1 MSQLLI
7 TGGKCVGHDSIFEA
21 DILVDDGKIVSIGEN
36 LRTQATTT
44 IDAHGCFIIPGGID
58 VHVHMPW
65 PTGTYIS
72 KDDIFSGT
80 RAAAFGG
87 VTTVIDFA
95 IPGENESLSSALN
108 KKSTEAQKDAWVDY
122 SFHLNIRG
130 DVYSKLA
137 EVPELVQN
145 GFPSFKVFMAYEGF
159 RLSDQ
164 DLLEVM
170 ETVNRA
176 GGMVNVHAEN
186 GQLAD
191 HITQKLLDKGKVS
204 PLDYFDA
211 RPEICETEAI
221 SRLLSYQRITG
232 VPLHIHHVSTRLGAE
247 LIKKA
252 RNKNLPVT
260 AETCPQYLLLNTDS
274 CRKNPSLAAYMNCAP
289 SIKGWKDQKA
299 LWKYLAEG
307 SLPILATDH
316 CPYSKQQKEE
326 HMDNF
331 SLIPGGI
338 GGVELRLP
346 LIFSEGVTRGK
357 ISLERFVQ
365 AWATEPAK
373 AFGLYPRKGILAA
386 GSDADLVIFDP
397 EKKGT
402 INAKNLHMNTD
413 CLPYEGWEVSGLGV
427 TTILRGEIVIKN
439 GKLVAKTPTGEF
451 IPRHLEPRSMH
462 QTRRKNWRS
471 KFLLKTLR

>member
-7 TGGKCVGHDSIFEA
+7 TDGKCVGQESTFVA
-21 DILVDDGKIVSIGEN
+21 DILVDDGKIVSIGEH
-36 LRTQATTT
+36 LDCQAENR
-44 IDAHGCFIIPGGID
+44 IDARGCFILPGGID

-65 PTGTYIS
+65 PTGSYVS

-80 RAAAFGG
+80 RAAAYGG

-95 IPGENESLSSALN
+95 IPVDGESLSEALER
-108 KKSTEAQKDAWVDY
+108 KLTEAQKSAWVDY

-130 DVYSKLA
+130 DVNNKLA
-137 EVPELVQN
+137 EVNELVQR

-164 DLLEVM
+164 NLLRVM
-170 ETVNRA
+170 ETVNKA
-176 GGMVNVHAEN
+176 GGMVDVHAEN

-191 HITQKLLDKGKVS
+191 HITQKLLDEGKVS
-204 PLDYFDA
+204 PEDYFDA

-221 SRLLSYQRITG
+221 SRLLSYERIVG

-260 AETCPQYLLLNTDS
+260 AETCPQYLLLNSDT
-274 CRKNPSLAAYMNCAP
+274 CRKDPVLAAYMVCAP
-289 SIKGWKDQKA
+289 SIKNAKNQKA

-307 SLPILATDH
+307 SIPILATDH
-316 CPYSKQQKEE
+316 CPYSRQQKEE
-326 HMDNF
+326 HLNNF

-346 LIFSEGVTRGK
+346 LIFSEGVLKGR

-373 AFGLYPRKGILAA
+373 AFGLYPRKGVLAT
-386 GSDADLVIFDP
+386 GSDADLVILDP
-397 EKKGT
+397 ERREA
-402 INAKNLHMNTD
+402 ISAKNLHMNTN
-413 CLPYEGWEVSGLGV
+413 CLPYEGWDVAGIGV
-427 TTILRGEIVIKN
+427 TTILRGETVIRD
-439 GKLVAKTPTGEF
+439 GILVVDKPTGEL
-451 IPRHLEPRSMH
+451 IPRHLESRRMMYP
-462 QTRRKNWRS
+462 RRKNWRS
-471 KFLLKTLR
+471 KLLLKTLR

>member
-7 TGGKCVGHDSIFEA
+7 TDGKCVGQESVFNA
-21 DILVDDGKIVSIGEN
+21 DILIDDGKIVSIGEH
-36 LRTQATTT
+36 LDCQAENK
-44 IDAHGCFIIPGGID
+44 IDAHGCYILPGGID

-65 PTGTYIS
+65 PTGSYVS

-80 RAAAFGG
+80 RAAAYGG

-95 IPGENESLSSALN
+95 IPVEGESLSAALER
-108 KKSTEAQKDAWVDY
+108 KLTEAQKNAWVDY

-130 DVYSKLA
+130 DVHNKLA
-137 EVPELVQN
+137 EVKELVQR

-159 RLSDQ
+159 RLADE
-164 DLLEVM
+164 DLLNVM
-170 ETVNRA
+170 ETVKKA
-176 GGMVNVHAEN
+176 GGMVDVHAEN

-191 HITQKLLDKGKVS
+191 HITQRLLDEGKVS
-204 PLDYFDA
+204 PVNYFDA

-221 SRLLSYQRITG
+221 SRLLSYERNVG

-260 AETCPQYLLLNTDS
+260 AETCPQYLLLNSDTY
-274 CRKNPSLAAYMNCAP
+274 RKNPKLAAYMICAP
-289 SIKGWKDQKA
+289 SIKKANNQKA
-299 LWKYLAEG
+299 LWKHLAEG
-307 SLPILATDH
+307 SIPILATDH
-316 CPYSKQQKEE
+316 CPYTKEQKEE
-326 HMDNF
+326 HLDNF

-346 LIFSEGVTRGK
+346 LIFSEGVAKGK

-373 AFGLYPRKGILAA
+373 AFGLYPRKGVLAI
-386 GSDADLVIFDP
+386 GSDADLVILDP

-402 INAKNLHMNTD
+402 IAAKNLHMNTD
-413 CLPYEGWEVSGLGV
+413 CLPYEGWEASGLRL
-427 TTILRGEIVIKN
+427 TTILRGEVVIKD
-439 GKLVAKTPTGEF
+439 GSLVGEKPAGEL
-451 IPRHLEPRSMH
+451 IPRHLETRS
-462 QTRRKNWRS
+462 TYSPRRKNWRS
-471 KFLLKTLR
+471 KLLLKTLR